1 MKKLALF
8 CVTVTILF
16 AGCVSTKTYDA
27 TLDESGARQTQL
39 EKTSKELVEAKKVNS
54 ELSAEVEGLMGEKS
68 LLSGELESMG
78 LLNEKLRAFN
88 AEKAAEIGALM
99 QQEDYLE
106 REVDRFK
113 AKAAEIRALMQQKDY
128 QKDYLEREVDRLKVK
143 AGELSAEKE
152 HELANVKQT
161 YDNLVKEMRQ
171 EIEQGDIKITQAVD
185 KLSVNFVEKILFDSG
200 KDRIKPAGLDVLKR
214 VGDILKGVGDRQIRV
229 EGHTDNVPIGSRT
242 RKRFPTNWELST
254 ARATRVVRYLRDQ
267 VGISP
272 DLLSA
277 TGYADNRPVADNET
291 FEGRAQNRRIEIVLL
306 PLDID
311 RVLKELKK

>member
-27 TLDESGARQTQL
+27 ALDESGARQAQL

-113 AKAAEIRALMQQKDY
+113 AKAAEIGALMQQKDY
-128 QKDYLEREVDRLKVK
+128 QEDYLEREVDRLKVK

-214 VGDILKGVGDRQIRV
+214 VGDILKGVGI
-229 EGHTDNVPIGSRT
+229 
-242 RKRFPTNWELST
+242 
-254 ARATRVVRYLRDQ
+254 AR
-267 VGISP
+267 
-272 DLLSA
+272 
-277 TGYADNRPVADNET
+277 
-291 FEGRAQNRRIEIVLL
+291 
-306 PLDID
+306 
-311 RVLKELKK
+311 

>member
-1 MKKLALF
+1 MKNLALF
-8 CVTVTILF
+8 CIAITVLL
-16 AGCVSTKTYDA
+16 AGCVSTTKYDTA
-27 TLDESGARQTQL
+27 LGESDARQVQL
-39 EKTSKELVEAKKVNS
+39 EQTSTELLEAKKVNS
-54 ELSAEVEGLMGEKS
+54 ELSVEVDGLMAEKS

-78 LLNEKLRAFN
+78 LLNEKLGASDTS
-88 AEKAAEIGALM
+88 KAAEI
-99 QQEDYLE
+99 D
-106 REVDRFK
+106 
-113 AKAAEIRALMQQKDY
+113 ALMQQKG
-128 QKDYLEREVDRLKVK
+128 YLEREVDRLKVK
-143 AGELSAEKE
+143 AGELSVEKE
-152 HELANVKQT
+152 HELASVKQT

-214 VGDILKGVGDRQIRV
+214 VGDILKGVMDRQIRV
-229 EGHTDNVPIGSRT
+229 EGHTDNIPIGSRIK
-242 RKRFPTNWELST
+242 KRFPTNWELST

-267 VGISP
+267 VGVSP

-291 FEGRAQNRRIEIVLL
+291 LEGRAQNRRIEIVLL
-306 PLDID
+306 PVDID

>member
-27 TLDESGARQTQL
+27 ALDESGARQAQL
-39 EKTSKELVEAKKVNS
+39 EKTSKELVEAKKVNT

-68 LLSGELESMG
+68 LLSGELQVEG
-78 LLNEKLRAFN
+78 LLNEKLRAF
-88 AEKAAEIGALM
+88 
-99 QQEDYLE
+99 DT
-106 REVDRFK
+106 
-113 AKAAEIRALMQQKDY
+113 AKAAEIESLIQQ
-128 QKDYLEREVDRLKVK
+128 QVYLEREVDRLKVK
-143 AGELSAEKE
+143 AGEVSAEKE

-161 YDNLVKEMRQ
+161 YDNLVKEMRH

-214 VGDILKGVGDRQIRV
+214 VGDILKGVVDRQIRV
-229 EGHTDNVPIGSRT
+229 EGHTDNVPIGSKT

-277 TGYADNRPVADNET
+277 TGYADNRPIADNET

>member
-27 TLDESGARQTQL
+27 TLDESGARQAQL

-54 ELSAEVEGLMGEKS
+54 ELSAEVEGLM
-68 LLSGELESMG
+68 
-78 LLNEKLRAFN
+78 
-88 AEKAAEIGALM
+88 AEKAAEIEALM
-99 QQEDYLE
+99 Q
-106 REVDRFK
+106 
-113 AKAAEIRALMQQKDY
+113 

-200 KDRIKPAGLDVLKR
+200 KDRIKPAGLDVIKR

-242 RKRFPTNWELST
+242 RERFPTNWELST